1 MFENDASVDAEIAM
15 SKESLDKVEKE
26 ASVVA
31 TNEAQE
37 WAKFALVAMRIERA
51 MPENKWKTVH
61 YAEISKYSGN
71 EREENCYG
79 TVVLE
84 TERFLVVYHNGQ
96 DEVLVL
102 LKRDPKVLGKVFR
115 KIRALLPLSLVK
127 VSYNWP
133 RQESE
138 LGAYVSYVNYDYNSD
153 YQELYPLLQV
163 ALAEALKQKTYD
175 TQVNTEFKKLAS
187 FS

>member
-1 MFENDASVDAEIAM
+1 MFEDDASVSAEITA
-15 SKESLDKVEKE
+15 STESLDKVTSE
-26 ASVVA
+26 A
-31 TNEAQE
+31 EAVERQESKE

-84 TERFLVVYHNGQ
+84 TERFLVVYHSGQ

-175 TQVNTEFKKLAS
+175 TQADTEFKKLAS
-187 FS
+187 FG